1 MELTQQEQQE
11 ISKIIVPIDGSKY
24 SMEAAY
30 YALKMAEKYD
40 SEVAVVHAVNI
51 DPNLQ
56 LLGIYRLSYP
66 DTIKKTVE
74 EARTEAQKWF
84 TEIIRNAEQKRIR
97 IKSDIIDSLIS
108 VVAALVNYADQ
119 ERADLIVIGTRGR
132 SGINKMLLGSV
143 ASGVVTYAPCP
154 VLVVRWEIVWI
165 ILEIELHSESIQ
177 GTDIVLGSTTPVNYR
192 GSYTTVP
199 REIRMIEA
207 KME

>member
-1 MELTQQEQQE
+1 MELVQQEQHQE
-11 ISKIIVPIDGSKY
+11 ISKIVAPIDGSKN

-30 YALKMAEKYD
+30 YALKIAEKYD
-40 SEVAVVHAVNI
+40 SEVVVVHVVNI

-66 DTIKKTVE
+66 DTINKTVE

-97 IKSDIIDSLIS
+97 VKSDIIDSPIS

-119 ERADLIVIGTRGR
+119 ERANLIVIGTRGR
-132 SGINKMLLGSV
+132 SGISKMLLGSI

-154 VLVVRWEIVWI
+154 VLVVR
-165 ILEIELHSESIQ
+165 
-177 GTDIVLGSTTPVNYR
+177 
-192 GSYTTVP
+192 
-199 REIRMIEA
+199 
-207 KME
+207 